1 MPTAHHNVL
10 KWLSAAVWYGGGLAL
25 LLKGGLWLL
34 QASAQGA
41 ATWPVG
47 AAAVAAMVGLARG
60 RTVFRR
66 ACVRNLERIRTLNR
80 PRPWHVFR
88 PVFFL
93 ALAAMFTAMALF
105 GWLARTGYP
114 GMVVVGGLDLV
125 IGISLLTGASAFWTW
140 SPRQPVERTQED
152 PVARRER

>member
-1 MPTAHHNVL
+1 MPTAQHNVL
-10 KWLSAAVWYGGGLAL
+10 KWLSAAVWYGGGVVLMV
-25 LLKGGLWLL
+25 KGGGWLL
-34 QASAQGA
+34 EAGARGA
-41 ATWPVG
+41 AAWPVG
-47 AAAVAAMVGLARG
+47 AAGAAAVVGLARG

-80 PRPWHVFR
+80 PRLWQVFR
-88 PVFFL
+88 PAFFL

-125 IGISLLTGASAFWTW
+125 IGISLITGASAFWTW
-140 SPRQPVERTQED
+140 APETPGAGSAGD

>member
-1 MPTAHHNVL
+1 MPTAQHNIL
-10 KWLSAAVWYGGGLAL
+10 KWLSAAVWYGGGVVLMV
-25 LLKGGLWLL
+25 KGGGWLL
-34 QASAQGA
+34 EAGA
-41 ATWPVG
+41 RGATAWPVG
-47 AAAVAAMVGLARG
+47 AAGAAAVVGLVRG

-80 PRPWHVFR
+80 PRLWQVFR
-88 PVFFL
+88 PAFFI
-93 ALAAMFTAMALF
+93 ALAAMFSAMALF

-140 SPRQPVERTQED
+140 APEAPGEGSAGEPL
-152 PVARRER
+152 ARRER